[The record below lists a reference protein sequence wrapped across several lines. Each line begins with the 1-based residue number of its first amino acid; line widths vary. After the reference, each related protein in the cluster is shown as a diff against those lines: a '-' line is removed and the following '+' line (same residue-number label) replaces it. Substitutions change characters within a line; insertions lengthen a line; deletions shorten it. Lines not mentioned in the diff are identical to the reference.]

1 MSKLDIMMLSFF
13 NTLDELE
20 EQEKTAAEQMR
31 YRPKVQAFLY
41 QPDGRILAS
50 KSQSAGLGLRPGNN
64 YKFPGGGIEEGE
76 TMQDATRKELLE
88 EAGWTTSGEP
98 HHIGSAKIKW
108 DDAFRQQALK
118 KGRDYHGEV
127 SHFVAAPAGQR
138 DTSKFGSEGDALEG
152 ADFVHIDD
160 LIRDLQQTSR
170 DKNNEY
176 RKFDQAKLKAL
187 TNLKNTHFT
196 KKASADDEKKSST
209 SGINLGKVMK
219 GLNILK
225 EMAEQAHDASKAV
238 RIQLLQNKMKHQNN
252 DDVIDAMK
260 KLDTARK
267 AVRK

>member
-13 NTLDELE
+13 NTLQELE
-20 EQEKTAAEQMR
+20 EQEKIAAAGER

-50 KSQSAGLGLRPGNN
+50 KSQSAGSGLRPGNN

-76 TMQDATRKELLE
+76 SIEDATRKELLE
-88 EAGWTTSGEP
+88 EAGWTTSGNP

-108 DDAFRQQALK
+108 DEAFRQQALK

-160 LIRDLQQTSR
+160 LIKDLHQTSR

-187 TNLKNTHFT
+187 TNLRNTHFT
-196 KKASADDEKKSST
+196 KKASKEEESAHRKPMNM
-209 SGINLGKVMK
+209 GQVMK
-219 GLNILK
+219 ALNIGK
-225 EMAEQAHDASKAV
+225 ELAEQGIDASKALKV
-238 RIQLLQNKMKHQNN
+238 QMLQNRAKAERK
-252 DDVIDAMK
+252 DDIVDAINS
-260 KLDTARK
+260 ARK
-267 AVRK
+267 AFKK

>member
-13 NTLDELE
+13 NTLQELE
-20 EQEKTAAEQMR
+20 EQEKIATVAER

-50 KSQSAGLGLRPGNN
+50 KSQSAGSGLRPGNN

-76 TMQDATRKELLE
+76 SMEDATRKELLE
-88 EAGWTTSGEP
+88 EAGWTTSGNP

-118 KGRDYHGEV
+118 KGRDYHGEI

-160 LIRDLQQTSR
+160 LIKDLRQTSK

-187 TNLKNTHFT
+187 TNLRNTHFT
-196 KKASADDEKKSST
+196 KKASKDDDTTGKIS
-209 SGINLGKVMK
+209 LGK
-219 GLNILK
+219 ILK
-225 EMAEQAHDASKAV
+225 ALSVGKEVAEQAHDASKALKV
-238 RIQLLQNKMKHQNN
+238 QILQNKSKNSKQ
-252 DDVIDAMK
+252 DDIIDAIN
-260 KLDTARK
+260 TARRATK
-267 AVRK
+267 K

>member
-13 NTLDELE
+13 NTLDDLE

-50 KSQSAGLGLRPGNN
+50 KSQSAGSGLRPSNN

-76 TMQDATRKELLE
+76 SMQDATRKELLE
-88 EAGWTTSGEP
+88 EAGWTTSGDP

-160 LIRDLQQTSR
+160 LIKDLRQTSR

-187 TNLKNTHFT
+187 TNLKNSHFT
-196 KKASADDEKKSST
+196 KKASKDEQQHRQP
-209 SGINLGKVMK
+209 INMGQIMRALSIGKE
-219 GLNILK
+219 L
-225 EMAEQAHDASKAV
+225 AEQGIDASKA
-238 RIQLLQNKMKHQNN
+238 IKAQMIQNKSRSERK
-252 DDVIDAMK
+252 DDIVDAINS
-260 KLDTARK
+260 ARK
-267 AVRK
+267 VLKK

>member
-13 NTLDELE
+13 NTLDELN

-41 QPDGRILAS
+41 QPDGRILAAKKQAPGS
-50 KSQSAGLGLRPGNN
+50 GLRPSNN

-108 DDAFRQQALK
+108 DDAFRQQALA

-152 ADFVHIDD
+152 AEFVHIDD
-160 LIRDLQQTSR
+160 LIKDLRQTSK

-187 TNLKNTHFT
+187 NNLKNSHFT
-196 KKASADDEKKSST
+196 KKASKDNEGGERIS
-209 SGINLGKVMK
+209 LGK
-219 GLNILK
+219 ILK
-225 EMAEQAHDASKAV
+225 ALSVGKEVAEQAHDASKALKV
-238 RIQLLQNKMKHQNN
+238 QMMQNKSKRSSQ
-252 DDVIDAMK
+252 DDIIDAINS
-260 KLDTARK
+260 ARK
-267 AVRK
+267 ATKK